1 MKQIRNSSAGILALA
16 GFALVLTG
24 MLTGMLT
31 GAAAPAVAEG
41 GEHRAKI
48 MERLDTNKDGAID
61 RAEFMAGRDAGFAML
76 DGPGVRAARGD
87 RCSRL
92 GGNGDGTGIEA
103 EFDAAAARF
112 REEHGMGE
120 GGHDAGHQ
128 GRHGEWFARID
139 ADGDGSVT
147 RDEFDDAAERM
158 FARFDRN
165 GDGVLSPEDREHD
178 SQG

>member
-1 MKQIRNSSAGILALA
+1 MKQTRNSSAGILALA

-24 MLTGMLT
+24 MLTG
-31 GAAAPAVAEG
+31 AAAPAVAEG

-48 MERLDTNKDGAID
+48 LERLDANKDGAID
-61 RAEFMAGRDAGFAML
+61 RAEFMAGRDDRFAML
-76 DGPGVRAARGD
+76 DG
-87 RCSRL
+87 
-92 GGNGDGTGIEA
+92 NGDGTVIEA

-112 REEHGMGE
+112 RAEHGMGE
-120 GGHDAGHQ
+120 GGHGAGHQ

-147 RDEFDDAAERM
+147 RGEFDDAAERM